1 MTLRRGDKGQKVMVL
16 QASLQ
21 EAGIALPAYGVDGMF
36 GPETE
41 SAVKQAQGLFLMEP
55 NGIADQKLFD
65 VLGISDITS
74 THYPAEQT
82 ASPGVKKWILAGIL
96 VGALAFAAQKIR
108 G

>member
-21 EAGIALPAYGVDGMF
+21 EAGIALPVYGVDGIF

-41 SAVKQAQGLFLMEP
+41 TAVKQAQGLFLMEP
-55 NGIADQKLFD
+55 NGIADQKLFN
-65 VLGISDITS
+65 VLGIADIT
-74 THYPAEQT
+74 TTNYPAEQT
-82 ASPGVKKWILAGIL
+82 SSPAVMQWILAGVL
-96 VGALAFAAQKIR
+96 VGALAFAAQKMR